1 MMMDP
6 VLVLIIASCMTLTQ
20 FALQLKE
27 NITTSAYL
35 KNFNLM
41 LESTASLHALLTEFK
56 SFKGWGVAT
65 DGAKKSFQRLE
76 DLLRKATALL
86 QRCISAR
93 SKLLQL
99 VSEHALQAQD
109 FIKMHA
115 ELEQCLST
123 VPIQTLPEPLTS
135 KLTAMR
141 QQLLNTPFSESV
153 TPAMRAQLQLL
164 LSSAASPSPA
174 LKEAPGSDVLAFQ
187 LAEALGLGLS
197 AEAANPGAL
206 RREQE
211 ALALEKR
218 KAQEGRDLAQAK
230 VVEQIVLVLM
240 RMDREVAARR
250 EKQKRA
256 AEAASGAASSAGASS
271 TAATSSSIFAPQP
284 NRPQAAAAAPGI
296 NLLADSLTELSVGGN
311 DRQAAAAA
319 SSQQQQQGAGAGP
332 GADGNRVRHQEG
344 QEAAKK
350 AVEPLKMVLPG
361 ESAAAA
367 AGFGAGTQPAKS
379 PQPAAEAAGG
389 GAAAVNGADGVAGA
403 AAAAR
408 SRSPAPSAVAGSTA
422 SSAATR
428 TTAAAPSSSAATAAT
443 TPAAATAQPRPAAA
457 AAAAPAP
464 APAAAASGEQ
474 GVAQQIIRTLRL
486 GTVDEKAQ
494 AAGLVGWHTKFSATN
509 RAMFRSAGVIDAL
522 LPLAAA
528 SGPTEA
534 KAADAAVRALGNLLA
549 DEDVKVELIG
559 HLPLLVQALKR
570 AELPASR
577 AGMARI
583 FKAIATISDEACKV
597 VVDAGAVPHL
607 AKFLDPSVA
616 AAPANPPPTGGAA
629 VAAAAAAEEAS
640 KQCSAE
646 TLAILAQVPS
656 KRSRMVADGVVG
668 PLSLLVLANP
678 PTETLIAAV
687 TALAGLASVHEGREG
702 MGPALPTLVNLL
714 RVEDEGVMAPALDAL
729 LLLAKHS
736 AAYRSGIR
744 NNGGMRHL
752 RNVLRVGPS
761 PLHNK
766 GMELLAALFS

>member
-1 MMMDP
+1 MMDP

-35 KNFNLM
+35 KNFDLM

-56 SFKGWGVAT
+56 GFKGWGVAT

-109 FIKMHA
+109 FVKMHA

-141 QQLLNTPFSESV
+141 QQLLNTPFTECV

-174 LKEAPGSDVLAFQ
+174 LKDAPGSDVLAFQ

-240 RMDREVAARR
+240 RMEREVAARR

-256 AEAASGAASSAGASS
+256 AEAVAGAGG
-271 TAATSSSIFAPQP
+271 TATAPAAPAPSSIFAPQP
-284 NRPQAAAAAPGI
+284 SRSHAPAAAPGI
-296 NLLADSLTELSVGGN
+296 NLLAESLTELS
-311 DRQAAAAA
+311 
-319 SSQQQQQGAGAGP
+319 
-332 GADGNRVRHQEG
+332 
-344 QEAAKK
+344 
-350 AVEPLKMVLPG
+350 
-361 ESAAAA
+361 
-367 AGFGAGTQPAKS
+367 
-379 PQPAAEAAGG
+379 
-389 GAAAVNGADGVAGA
+389 
-403 AAAAR
+403 
-408 SRSPAPSAVAGSTA
+408 
-422 SSAATR
+422 
-428 TTAAAPSSSAATAAT
+428 
-443 TPAAATAQPRPAAA
+443 
-457 AAAAPAP
+457 
-464 APAAAASGEQ
+464 
-474 GVAQQIIRTLRL
+474 
-486 GTVDEKAQ
+486 
-494 AAGLVGWHTKFSATN
+494 
-509 RAMFRSAGVIDAL
+509 VIDAL

-528 SGPTEA
+528 SSPQEA

-570 AELPASR
+570 AQLPATR

-607 AKFLDPSVA
+607 AKFVDPSA
-616 AAPANPPPTGGAA
+616 AAAAATANPPPMGGAA

-640 KQCSAE
+640 KQCAAE

-656 KRSRMVADGVVG
+656 KRSRMVADGAVG
-668 PLSLLVLANP
+668 PLSLLVLASP
-678 PTETLIAAV
+678 PNETLIAAV

-702 MGPALPTLVNLL
+702 MGAVLPTLVNLL
-714 RVEDEGVMAPALDAL
+714 RVEDEGVMAPTLDVL

-736 AAYRSGIR
+736 AGYRSGIR

>member
-1 MMMDP
+1 MDP

-35 KNFNLM
+35 KNFDLM

-56 SFKGWGVAT
+56 GFKGWGVAT

-141 QQLLNTPFSESV
+141 QQLLNTPFTECV

-174 LKEAPGSDVLAFQ
+174 LKDAPGSDVLAFQ

-230 VVEQIVLVLM
+230 VVEQVRLGVS
-240 RMDREVAARR
+240 R
-250 EKQKRA
+250 
-256 AEAASGAASSAGASS
+256 
-271 TAATSSSIFAPQP
+271 
-284 NRPQAAAAAPGI
+284 
-296 NLLADSLTELSVGGN
+296 
-311 DRQAAAAA
+311 
-319 SSQQQQQGAGAGP
+319 GAGCCAGL
-332 GADGNRVRHQEG
+332 R
-344 QEAAKK
+344 
-350 AVEPLKMVLPG
+350 VLP
-361 ESAAAA
+361 
-367 AGFGAGTQPAKS
+367 
-379 PQPAAEAAGG
+379 
-389 GAAAVNGADGVAGA
+389 
-403 AAAAR
+403 R
-408 SRSPAPSAVAGSTA
+408 
-422 SSAATR
+422 
-428 TTAAAPSSSAATAAT
+428 
-443 TPAAATAQPRPAAA
+443 
-457 AAAAPAP
+457 
-464 APAAAASGEQ
+464 
-474 GVAQQIIRTLRL
+474 
-486 GTVDEKAQ
+486 
-494 AAGLVGWHTKFSATN
+494 
-509 RAMFRSAGVIDAL
+509 VIDAL

-528 SGPTEA
+528 SSPQEA

-570 AELPASR
+570 AQLPATR

-607 AKFLDPSVA
+607 AKFVDPSAA

-640 KQCSAE
+640 KQCAAE

-656 KRSRMVADGVVG
+656 KRSRMVADGAVG
-668 PLSLLVLANP
+668 PLSLLVLASP
-678 PTETLIAAV
+678 PNETLIAAV

-702 MGPALPTLVNLL
+702 MGAVLPTLVNLL
-714 RVEDEGVMAPALDAL
+714 RVEDEGVMAPTLDAL

>member
-296 NLLADSLTELSVGGN
+296 NLLADSLTELSVGG
-311 DRQAAAAA
+311 
-319 SSQQQQQGAGAGP
+319 P

-403 AAAAR
+403 AAAAAAR

-428 TTAAAPSSSAATAAT
+428 ATAAAPSSSSATAAT

>member
-1 MMMDP
+1 M
-6 VLVLIIASCMTLTQ
+6 
-20 FALQLKE
+20 
-27 NITTSAYL
+27 
-35 KNFNLM
+35 
-41 LESTASLHALLTEFK
+41 
-56 SFKGWGVAT
+56 
-65 DGAKKSFQRLE
+65 
-76 DLLRKATALL
+76 
-86 QRCISAR
+86 
-93 SKLLQL
+93 QL

-141 QQLLNTPFSESV
+141 QQLLNTPFTECV

-174 LKEAPGSDVLAFQ
+174 LKDAPGSDVLAFQ

-197 AEAANPGAL
+197 AEAAHPGAL

-240 RMDREVAARR
+240 RMEREVAARR

-256 AEAASGAASSAGASS
+256 AEAAAGSTGAAAPTASAAP
-271 TAATSSSIFAPQP
+271 APSSIFAPQP
-284 NRPQAAAAAPGI
+284 SRSHAPAAAPGI
-296 NLLADSLTELSVGGN
+296 NLLAESLTELSVGGS
-311 DRQAAAAA
+311 DRQAEAAAAA
-319 SSQQQQQGAGAGP
+319 TSQQQQQQGAGAGA
-332 GADGNRVRHQEG
+332 GAVAGVVRHQEG

-350 AVEPLKMVLPG
+350 VVEPIKVVLPG
-361 ESAAAA
+361 DSAA
-367 AGFGAGTQPAKS
+367 GAGAGARRDKS
-379 PQPAAEAAGG
+379 PQPGVVGAEGAGVG
-389 GAAAVNGADGVAGA
+389 GAAANGAGGVAAGTTAAAGA
-403 AAAAR
+403 AAAAAAAR
-408 SRSPAPSAVAGSTA
+408 ARSPTPAAAGAAA
-422 SSAATR
+422 SSSATTAATR
-428 TTAAAPSSSAATAAT
+428 TTAAAAP
-443 TPAAATAQPRPAAA
+443 PAAAPAAAPAASHASRPAVPAAA
-457 AAAAPAP
+457 AQAS
-464 APAAAASGEQ
+464 AAAAAGQAAQATGEQ

-528 SGPTEA
+528 SSPQEA

-570 AELPASR
+570 AQLPATR

-607 AKFLDPSVA
+607 AKFVDPSAA
-616 AAPANPPPTGGAA
+616 AAPANPAPTGGAA
-629 VAAAAAAEEAS
+629 VAAAAAAEESS
-640 KQCSAE
+640 KQCAAE

-656 KRSRMVADGVVG
+656 KRSRMVADGAVG
-668 PLSLLVLANP
+668 ALSLLVLASP
-678 PTETLIAAV
+678 PNETLIAAV

-702 MGPALPTLVNLL
+702 MAAVLPTLVNLL
-714 RVEDEGVMAPALDAL
+714 RVEDEGVMAPTLDAL

-736 AAYRSGIR
+736 AGYRSGIR

>member
-1 MMMDP
+1 MMDP

-35 KNFNLM
+35 KNFDLM
-41 LESTASLHALLTEFK
+41 LESTATLHALLTEFK

-141 QQLLNTPFSESV
+141 QQLLNTPFTECV

-174 LKEAPGSDVLAFQ
+174 LKDAPGSDVLAFQ

-197 AEAANPGAL
+197 AEAAHPGAL

-240 RMDREVAARR
+240 RMEREVAARR

-256 AEAASGAASSAGASS
+256 AEAAAGSTGAAAPTASAAP
-271 TAATSSSIFAPQP
+271 APSSIFAPQP
-284 NRPQAAAAAPGI
+284 SRSHAPAAAPGI
-296 NLLADSLTELSVGGN
+296 NLLAESLTELSVGGS
-311 DRQAAAAA
+311 DRQAEAAAAA
-319 SSQQQQQGAGAGP
+319 TSQQQQQQGAGAGA
-332 GADGNRVRHQEG
+332 GAVAGVVRHQEG

-350 AVEPLKMVLPG
+350 VVEPIKVVLPG
-361 ESAAAA
+361 DSAA
-367 AGFGAGTQPAKS
+367 GAGAGARRDKS
-379 PQPAAEAAGG
+379 PQPGVVGAEGAGVG
-389 GAAAVNGADGVAGA
+389 GAAANGAG
-403 AAAAR
+403 
-408 SRSPAPSAVAGSTA
+408 
-422 SSAATR
+422 
-428 TTAAAPSSSAATAAT
+428 
-443 TPAAATAQPRPAAA
+443 
-457 AAAAPAP
+457 
-464 APAAAASGEQ
+464 
-474 GVAQQIIRTLRL
+474 
-486 GTVDEKAQ
+486 VDEKAQ

-528 SGPTEA
+528 SSPQEA

-570 AELPASR
+570 AQLPATR

-607 AKFLDPSVA
+607 AKFVDPSAA
-616 AAPANPPPTGGAA
+616 AAPANPAPTGGAA
-629 VAAAAAAEEAS
+629 VAAAAAAEESS
-640 KQCSAE
+640 KQCAAE

-656 KRSRMVADGVVG
+656 KRSRMVADGAVG
-668 PLSLLVLANP
+668 ALSLLVLASP
-678 PTETLIAAV
+678 PNETLIAAV

-702 MGPALPTLVNLL
+702 MAAVLPTLVNLL
-714 RVEDEGVMAPALDAL
+714 RVEDEGVMAPTLDAL

-736 AAYRSGIR
+736 AGYRSGIR